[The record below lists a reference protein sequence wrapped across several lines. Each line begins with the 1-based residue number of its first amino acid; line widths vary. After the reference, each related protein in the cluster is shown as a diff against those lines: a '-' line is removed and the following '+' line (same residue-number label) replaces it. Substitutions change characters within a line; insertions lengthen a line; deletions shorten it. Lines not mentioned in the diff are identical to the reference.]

1 MKVLYI
7 IDSLKAYGAE
17 KSLVLLAM
25 SFKNIEPVFISLSGH
40 SELQPILESNG
51 IRVYSGIADDKTSNS
66 AWVKKIMEI
75 VKKEKPSI
83 IHSTLFKSDSI
94 SRKLNAKF
102 PEIRFVGSL
111 VSNSYSKN
119 RYNTISVLSRL
130 KLLTTQLR
138 DRASVG
144 KVDYFISN
152 SEAIVESNIKALG
165 IPKDKI
171 RVIHRG
177 RNLPVKNLNKYSEL
191 KERYQGKKI
200 FISVGRLCK
209 SKGQMDLVR
218 AFKSIDAK
226 ALNVVLLIIG
236 DGPHYHKLNEEI
248 RSSNLEDHIELMG
261 YRNDVDTFFQ
271 LSDYFIFPS
280 YFEGLPGALIEAIMA
295 KVPCLVSDIPE
306 NRECFPK
313 GGGLYFK
320 AGNINSIALKIRE
333 SIKIENWDEKVE
345 ENYRFAI
352 NKFSLDLAVKK
363 YEEFYFDIVQ
373 SG

>member
-83 IHSTLFKSDSI
+83 IHSTLFKSDAI

-209 SKGQMDLVR
+209 SKGQLDLVR

-373 SG
+373 FG

>member
-83 IHSTLFKSDSI
+83 IHSTLFKSDAI

-200 FISVGRLCK
+200 IISVGRLCK

-226 ALNVVLLIIG
+226 ALNLVLLIIG

-248 RSSNLEDHIELMG
+248 KSSNLEYHIELMG

-313 GGGLYFK
+313 GGGVYFK
-320 AGNINSIALKIRE
+320 AGDINSIASKILE
-333 SIKIENWDEKVE
+333 SLKIENWKEKVE
-345 ENYRFAI
+345 GNYKFAV